1 MNVLFVLP
9 YCYVPEINKSPSTG
23 FGIYTVQLAEEITK
37 KQNIN
42 VFVLCMKQH
51 ITHDINVNGVIYIG
65 FPNKEII
72 VNCLHKRV
80 IQYAFNIYKYNY
92 EKYNFIKDVIKA
104 VYTASKGSMLEK
116 VIEKYSI
123 DFIHIHSLEKELYGI
138 FQSPYINNS
147 NTLVTIHSDFVYK
160 KEFGAYND
168 FFRRTAERLFKN
180 NIPVSFVSTG
190 VKDHFVDEIN
200 DINSNLHVIV
210 NGTVMDP
217 VEYKKDTSNAI
228 FTFVCIGTVGN
239 RKNQMFILDALN
251 YLSKSALK
259 NIRFEF
265 LGIDRTEGE
274 FDKRIMKYDL
284 ADICENCGFVNP
296 EDVEKHLMN
305 ADGTIMVSVQ
315 EAFGLSVIEGFQY
328 GLPALTYSDLAAS
341 SDFYSEDAVMFIK
354 DRTVNALADAI
365 IGFASRKWDR
375 KKIKAWGQRFKL
387 NNIADEYVDLYE
399 TILGME

>member
-9 YCYVPEINKSPSTG
+9 YCYVPEISKSPSTG
-23 FGIYTVQLAEEITK
+23 FGIYTVQLAEEIK
-37 KQNIN
+37 KNQNIN
-42 VFVLCMKQH
+42 VYVLCMKQH
-51 ITHDINVNGVIYIG
+51 ITHDINVNGVTYIG

-72 VNCLHKRV
+72 VNCIHRRI

-92 EKYNFIKDVIKA
+92 EKYNLVKDVIKA

-138 FQSPYINNS
+138 FQSSYINDS

-168 FFRRTAERLFKN
+168 FFRQTSERLFKN

-190 VKDHFVDEIN
+190 AKNHFADAIN
-200 DINSNLHVIV
+200 DTNPNLHVIV

-217 VEYKKDTSNAI
+217 VEYKKDTLNDV
-228 FTFVCIGTVGN
+228 FTFVCIGTIGS
-239 RKNQMFILDALN
+239 RKNQIFILEALKC
-251 YLSKSALK
+251 LSKNDLR
-259 NIRFEF
+259 NIRFKF

-274 FDKRIMKYDL
+274 FDKRIKLYGL
-284 ADICENCGFVNP
+284 VDICENCGFVNP
-296 EDVEKHLMN
+296 EDVENYLRN
-305 ADGTIMVSVQ
+305 ANGTIMVSVQ
-315 EAFGLSVIEGFQY
+315 EAFGISLIEGFQY

-341 SDFYSEDAVMFIK
+341 LDFYSEDAVMFIK

-365 IGFASRKWDR
+365 ISFTSKKWDSE
-375 KKIKAWGQRFKL
+375 KIKAWGKLFKL
-387 NNIADEYVDLYE
+387 KNIADEYVDLYKD
-399 TILGME
+399 ILGED